1 MDNRTIKV
9 RIKDTDE
16 IVEVRKVGAD
26 TYLDEINKEVYNSDD
41 FEPVTDNYSN
51 VSSPDMF
58 FNNIKEITE
67 MFDKKKNE
75 EHQKLIDAYK
85 MALTLETVKK
95 RPFMSPKR
103 VQKRV
108 NEILKKIL
116 KKDTL

>member
-1 MDNRTIKV
+1 MKKETIKV
-9 RIKDTDE
+9 RIKETDE
-16 IVEVRKVGAD
+16 IVEVRKVGEN
-26 TYLDEINKEVYNSDD
+26 TYLDETNKEVYNSDD
-41 FEPVTDNYSN
+41 FELVSDDTSN

-58 FNNIKEITE
+58 FKNVKEITE
-67 MFDKKKNE
+67 MFEKKKNE

-108 NEILKKIL
+108 NEIFKSTFKENKL
-116 KKDTL
+116 